1 MSTTGEHSADETPKA
16 PPTTLPGVLLL
27 LASIVFRREALLVV
41 TSSIVLLGAGAGGV
55 VWAQGK
61 LDGGVAEKVAPL
73 RDDIDTERKRL
84 AEHLADDAQ
93 QRREVTR
100 RLDETSAD
108 IRALYKA
115 VMTGRPQER
124 LEHPAPDTKDGGQ

>member
-1 MSTTGEHSADETPKA
+1 MSTGEHSAVEPPKP

-27 LASIVFRREALLVV
+27 LASVVFRREALLVV

-55 VWAQGK
+55 VWAQAK

-73 RDDIDTERKRL
+73 REDIDAERVRL
-84 AEHLADDAQ
+84 DEHLKDDAQ

-108 IRALYKA
+108 IRALYRA

-124 LEHPAPDTKDGGQ
+124 LEQPVPAATDGGQ